1 MRKVVKFGGSSLA
14 SAEQFK
20 KVGSIIQ
27 ADKDRQL
34 VVPSAPGKRD
44 SKDTKV
50 TDMLYGCYAL
60 AEEGKDFSFA
70 TAILIGGHH
79 VAVCV
84 LLKDLNHVPYDFRPL
99 LEIRVN
105 QADIFPVTL
114 LQSGVDGGFLSKIPG
129 EGHHFHRAIL
139 SAEQLFEIVQGG
151 IFTSVVDKDD
161 FIVVSTA

>member
-1 MRKVVKFGGSSLA
+1 M
-14 SAEQFK
+14 
-20 KVGSIIQ
+20 
-27 ADKDRQL
+27 
-34 VVPSAPGKRD
+34 KRD
-44 SKDTKV
+44 LGELVD
-50 TDMLYGCYAL
+50 DGIEGLF
-60 AEEGKDFSFA
+60 EEGKDFSFA

-84 LLKDLNHVPYDFRPL
+84 LLKDLNHVPHDFRAL

-161 FIVVSTA
+161 FVVVSTA